1 MQAGSN
7 AKAKAFLEDHTD
19 WNSSA
24 PIRVKWNTR
33 AAALYKDKVR
43 DTECVNSSASRSGKK
58 LLWKSPGRLLQLLG
72 SQTRIKLQE
81 ELPQKNC
88 SPNLET
94 ELLTHKAT

>member
-24 PIRVKWNTR
+24 PIRTKWNTR

-43 DTECVNSSASRSGKK
+43 RILV
-58 LLWKSPGRLLQLLG
+58 RL
-72 SQTRIKLQE
+72 RKI
-81 ELPQKNC
+81 
-88 SPNLET
+88 
-94 ELLTHKAT
+94 